1 MNSNRLPLEK
11 FQKGKFY
18 QVPPKDAKRIASRI
32 FQIYDKDANK
42 EISLREIKSILRDI
56 YKTLKPKKT
65 FKPNEIKQYF
75 ELLNTKKNKKVTEQ
89 DFQRLVNKYFVTYT
103 KDGSLDKQAIDPEM
117 YELNKMHENKNK
129 SLKEVEDF
137 LIKEGN
143 RRFGKDFIQYQMSV
157 CKKLFDDNND
167 DGDERVD
174 FDDMCRIFESIY
186 RKIGFLSK
194 NEKFEKDDI
203 YRLLQ
208 LINYDNDEKIG
219 YVEFRIFYLKALL
232 GS

>member
-11 FQKGKFY
+11 FEKGKFY

-42 EISLREIKSILRDI
+42 EISLREIKSILRDV
-56 YKTLKPKKT
+56 YKTLTPKKT
-65 FKPNEIKQYF
+65 FKTEEIQQYF
-75 ELLNTKKNKKVTEQ
+75 DLLNTKKNKNVTEE

-103 KDGSLDKQAIDPEM
+103 KDGSLDKQHIDPEM

-143 RRFGKDFIQYQMSV
+143 RRFGKEFIQYQMKV
-157 CKKLFDDNND
+157 CKKLFDDNNN
-167 DGDERVD
+167 DGDKRVD

-186 RKIGFLSK
+186 RKIGFLHKS
-194 NEKFEKDDI
+194 EKFEKNDI

-208 LINYDNDEKIG
+208 LINYDQDEKIG
-219 YVEFRIFYLKALL
+219 YEEFHIFYLKALL